1 MCFYFISLIK
11 LNLTTMVF
19 ASAIRS
25 NDIKLHLN
33 KPNTNVMRN
42 MSIIFGKL
50 RRPTTFHEETLA
62 LDTGSFK
69 TFINNYCKCFGERK
83 LKTFV

>member
-1 MCFYFISLIK
+1 
-11 LNLTTMVF
+11 
-19 ASAIRS
+19 
-25 NDIKLHLN
+25 
-33 KPNTNVMRN
+33 